1 MGTAKIRTRSKTTR
15 KGSLR
20 GTFNGQYSVRDEEQ
34 QEGQEVGWTEEQL
47 RAMTSKTTTTTSQ
60 HQSNFYL
67 RILGSRMGRQGSLA
81 KKRDDSES
89 ESEYEFDEEEDAAK
103 YGYDVEEGQDYDEI
117 EQAEEQVRP
126 VTAKAAT
133 RNEPLTGTDTA
144 AARTRTRKGSL
155 QGTFTGQYSYD
166 EWERRKKEEQ
176 EGEEQE
182 DGWTKEEL
190 R

>member
-81 KKRDDSES
+81 KKRDDSDSESESES

-103 YGYDVEEGQDYDEI
+103 CGYDVEEGQDYDEK

-126 VTAKAAT
+126 VTTEAAT
-133 RNEPLTGTDTA
+133 RNGPLPGTDTA
-144 AARTRTRKGSL
+144 AARTGTRKGSL
-155 QGTFTGQYSYD
+155 PGSFTGQYSYD
-166 EWERRKKEEQ
+166 EW
-176 EGEEQE
+176 
-182 DGWTKEEL
+182 
-190 R
+190 